1 MAEMNS
7 HWRASVALNRA
18 LCGSAGE
25 PLCARVY
32 RQPLSR
38 WRSVYLFAAD
48 VAFSEFEHC
57 KRVHRDW
64 QRSRSE

>member
-1 MAEMNS
+1 MNS

-18 LCGSAGE
+18 LCGDRTQ
-25 PLCARVY
+25 PLCSRVY
-32 RQPLSR
+32 AARPSR

-48 VAFSEFEHC
+48 VAFAEFEHC

-64 QRSRSE
+64 LRLRNQ